1 MACGGPRHLLRAATA
16 REDGDRARRDRAVDR
31 ALPHETNVYATYG
44 SGLAR
49 SKARKIRAY
58 AETLGVRWDSGASNL
73 SEMRTPEGGGLLA
86 TGVGAGLTGQGA
98 NRIFID
104 DPYKNRIDAESAA
117 YRQMLIDWFGDVA
130 ETRVEPGGSVFIFH
144 TRWHVDDLIGHVLT
158 GPDKRWVHRLMPA
171 LNDNGEAL
179 WPERWPAAALRQKEL
194 AVGPY
199 TWASLY
205 QDPRPRGGT
214 VFVGVA
220 FYHEAPKG
228 YRVAIG
234 VDLAY
239 TAKTQADSSVAVVL
253 AESEGKYYVLE
264 VVRRQVKAPDFKNE
278 LLRLAQAYPGASM
291 RIYGAGTEKGA
302 IDLMRGDGVP
312 LVQMPPKGDKF
323 VRAQPA
329 AAAWNSG
336 DILVPA
342 GENNRDVDPDEVLPN
357 GKRRALRDAPA
368 WVNDFVAEVAHF
380 TGVNDKQ
387 DDQIDALA
395 AAFDEP
401 PAAPPPPTT
410 SGSISPPASDAH
422 PSLDALRQL
431 VPLAWQGAP
440 VLRRRAAV
448 RDSVRARGGRLQRER
463 HPRSPAPARR
473 SHRLVR
479 RDARQRAAW
488 MHAND
493 LRRGDRGRHGG
504 GGCSGRRRRVVA
516 QGRNRAGHHRDR
528 DRQAGARCRVRRA
541 GLGSPGEELAA
552 ERAPP
557 LVGRRLPVGRLA
569 GLLRRANARWGRA
582 GGAPRRRS
590 MGRV

>member
-1 MACGGPRHLLRAATA
+1 MTVQALLSRVQSLQRLADKYRKRGAGPAKPQPTDGLYDIIPRLARGYAAPRHLDPLVRDIELSWRAEVRGTYCAPPRHAKTETVLA
-16 REDGDRARRDRAVDR
+16 AI
-31 ALPHETNVYATYG
+31 ALSIALFPHETNVYATYG

-205 QDPRPRGGT
+205 QGSPRPRGGT

-395 AAFDEP
+395 AAFDE
-401 PAAPPPPTT
+401 
-410 SGSISPPASDAH
+410 
-422 PSLDALRQL
+422 L
-431 VPLAWQGAP
+431 
-440 VLRRRAAV
+440 
-448 RDSVRARGGRLQRER
+448 
-463 HPRSPAPARR
+463 
-473 SHRLVR
+473 
-479 RDARQRAAW
+479 
-488 MHAND
+488 
-493 LRRGDRGRHGG
+493 
-504 GGCSGRRRRVVA
+504 
-516 QGRNRAGHHRDR
+516 
-528 DRQAGARCRVRRA
+528 
-541 GLGSPGEELAA
+541 
-552 ERAPP
+552 
-557 LVGRRLPVGRLA
+557 
-569 GLLRRANARWGRA
+569 A
-582 GGAPRRRS
+582 GGASTTYDLWVDLPA
-590 MGRV
+590 GF